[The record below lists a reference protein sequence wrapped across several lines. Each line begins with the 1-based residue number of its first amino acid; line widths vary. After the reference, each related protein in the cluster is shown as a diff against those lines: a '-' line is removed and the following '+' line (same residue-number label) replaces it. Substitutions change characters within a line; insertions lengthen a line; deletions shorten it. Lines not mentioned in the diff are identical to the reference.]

1 MDNKEK
7 SKKFNLIFVIYLVIL
22 LAFVAIRICSGYG
35 LFAKLGDPVLIEVV
49 STAIIQIGVM
59 FLIPLLMYK
68 FMFKRNTKQVFGDF
82 GFKKLNFKSVL
93 ICFAIGIL
101 VFFVNL
107 FVASFFNMILS
118 YAGFSSSGS
127 GATTESSYTIVNF
140 LVEVVTVAIL
150 PAVCEEFVHR
160 GLLLRGTADSI
171 GYKKAIII
179 SSVLFGLM
187 HLNIQQF
194 FYATILGLLM
204 GFLVSMT
211 RSIWPSIIIHF
222 CNNFIN
228 VYFTF
233 AETNNLP
240 GSEFTNILNSLASKN
255 IFLFLI
261 LSITIVA
268 VCVIGIIFL
277 VKRLFVETS
286 INSYGKVFEDIE
298 NKIRGGEDGSM
309 TDQEVLGAFNEVVF
323 PNMKSPKSLIDFF
336 VADTKKYD
344 KLALKY
350 KIPLIAC
357 LFLGIVI
364 TLFTFIWGCV

>member
-1 MDNKEK
+1 MI
-7 SKKFNLIFVIYLVIL
+7 SVAIIFVLGTAGTLTNDTLINIL
-22 LAFVAIRICSGYG
+22 
-35 LFAKLGDPVLIEVV
+35 
-49 STAIIQIGVM
+49 IQIVIVAG
-59 FLIPLLMYK
+59 IPLILYSLFVSK
-68 FMFKRNTKQVFGDF
+68 NPKTTLKDF
-82 GFKKLNFKSVL
+82 GFKKLSGKLFLLSCIIAL
-93 ICFAIGIL
+93 I
-101 VFFVNL
+101 L
-107 FVASFFNMILS
+107 FVLNIFVSS
-118 YAGFSSSGS
+118 CFSSILYLFGY
-127 GATTESSYTIVNF
+127 EQTIPLLNVGYGEMF
-140 LVEVVTVAIL
+140 KDFFFTACL
-150 PAVCEEFVHR
+150 PGVCEEILHR
-160 GLLLRGTADSI
+160 GMMLNASKKY
-171 GYKKAIII
+171 GYTRYGLII
-179 SSVLFGLM
+179 SSLLFGLM

-240 GSEFTNILNSLASKN
+240 GAEFTNILNSLASKN
-255 IFLFLI
+255 IFMFII

-298 NKIRGGEDGSM
+298 NKIRGDENNSM

-323 PNMKSPKSLIDFF
+323 PNMKSPKNLFDFF

-357 LFLGIVI
+357 LFLGVVI